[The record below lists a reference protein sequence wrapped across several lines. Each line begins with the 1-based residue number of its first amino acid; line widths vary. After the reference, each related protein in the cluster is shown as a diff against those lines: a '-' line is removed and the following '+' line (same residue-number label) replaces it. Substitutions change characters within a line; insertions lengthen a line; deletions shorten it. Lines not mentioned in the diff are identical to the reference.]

1 MNKHFLKFCL
11 FSFAVNNCLALS
23 FSDLSSYNENYKSVS
38 NLYEKGIIKGF
49 DDGTFKPEKS
59 VSRAE
64 ALKMLSLGLNL
75 KIRTENF
82 NEKNFTDVTKDD
94 WFKEY
99 VDIATS
105 NELVK
110 GFDDGTFKPNSP
122 ITFAEILKI
131 SLKAKN
137 KNTENVENTLSLD
150 QNLWYI
156 NFANFAYSNNYFD
169 LKGRSLD
176 FLNKEISRA
185 ETAELIYR
193 ISKSEGKYNE
203 LDDFKEIIVES
214 GYKFYVPDYF
224 KVRVFNSG
232 LIATGFSQDLDV
244 LDKPDFIIESET
256 IKYKKMDP
264 LERIKILKEENQL
277 SETFIEQK
285 DEFTL
290 LKGNYLN
297 TNIIKY
303 FYVSDT
309 ENLEVSFAY
318 KSGARNDEFKEIEKV
333 ITENIQKLTVDADTL
348 RDKTLELARE
358 SILKSYKG
366 MQIIKQFNDI
376 ELFHT
381 DTIGLGSGPV
391 DYYYDKDTNHTFKY
405 ERSFDVI
412 MDIKE
417 GKSKDF

>member
-1 MNKHFLKFCL
+1 MV
-11 FSFAVNNCLALS
+11 SNCNALN
-23 FSDLSSYNENYKSVS
+23 FSDLNSYNENYKSVS
-38 NLYEKGIIKGF
+38 NLFEKGIVKGF
-49 DDGTFKPEKS
+49 EDGTFKPEKS

-75 KIRTENF
+75 KIKTENF
-82 NEKNFTDVTKDD
+82 NDKNFTDVASDD
-94 WFKEY
+94 WFKEF
-99 VDIATS
+99 VDIASS
-105 NELVK
+105 NELIK
-110 GFDDGTFKPNSP
+110 GFNDGTFKPNSP

-131 SLKAKN
+131 TLKAKN
-137 KNTENVENTLSLD
+137 KNIENVENILNLQED
-150 QNLWYI
+150 LWYSD
-156 NFANFAYSNNYFD
+156 FANFAYTNNYFD
-169 LKGRSLD
+169 LRGRNIS
-176 FLNKEISRA
+176 FLNEEINRA

-193 ISKSEGKYNE
+193 ISQSDSSYDRIN
-203 LDDFKEIIVES
+203 DFKEIVVDS
-214 GYKFYVPDYF
+214 GYKFYLPDYF

-232 LIATGFSQDLDV
+232 LIATGFSKDLDV

-256 IKYKKMDP
+256 IKYKKIAP
-264 LERIKILKEENQL
+264 LERIKVLKDENQL

-285 DEFTL
+285 DDFTL
-290 LKGNYLN
+290 LRGTYLN
-297 TNIIKY
+297 TNIVKY
-303 FYVSDT
+303 FYVSET
-309 ENLEVSFAY
+309 ENLEVSFAH
-318 KSGARNDEFKEIEKV
+318 KNNERIDEFKAIEKL
-333 ITENIQKLTVDADTL
+333 ITENIQKLSVDSKQM

-366 MQIIKQFNDI
+366 MQIIKQFNDV

>member
-1 MNKHFLKFCL
+1 MNKNILNIVFFTLL
-11 FSFAVNNCLALS
+11 FTNCYALS
-23 FSDLSSYNENYKSVS
+23 FSDLNSYNENYKSVS
-38 NLYEKGIIKGF
+38 NLFEKGIIKGF

-75 KIRTENF
+75 KVKAENY
-82 NEKNFTDVTKDD
+82 NEITFTDVTNDD
-94 WFKEY
+94 WFKEF
-99 VDIATS
+99 VDIASS
-105 NELVK
+105 NELIK

-131 SLKAKN
+131 TLKAKN
-137 KNTENVENTLSLD
+137 KNTENVENVLNLD
-150 QNLWYI
+150 TNLWYSD
-156 NFANFAYSNNYFD
+156 FANYAYSNNLFD
-169 LKGRSLD
+169 LKGRDVS
-176 FLNKEISRA
+176 FLNNEINRS

-193 ISKSEGKYNE
+193 ISHSDGEYKKI
-203 LDDFKEIIVES
+203 DDFKEIVVDS
-214 GYKFYVPDYF
+214 GYKFFLPDYF

-232 LIATGFSQDLDV
+232 LIATGFSEDLDV

-264 LERIKILKEENQL
+264 LERIKVLKEENNL

-285 DEFTL
+285 EDFTL
-290 LKGNYLN
+290 LRGTYLN
-297 TNIIKY
+297 TNIVKY
-303 FYVSDT
+303 FLVSET

-318 KSGARNDEFKEIEKV
+318 KNSNRIEEFKDIEKLISV
-333 ITENIQKLTVDADTL
+333 NIQKMNVDPEQL

-381 DTIGLGSGPV
+381 DTLGLGSGPV